1 MTDCL
6 VSVVIIGRNEGERLA
21 RCLDSV
27 FAMAFPVEALDVI
40 YVDSGSTDGSPAL
53 AAARGARVVE
63 VPEGPKTA
71 ARGRNTGL
79 ALVDASFALFL
90 DGDTRVDPDF
100 LGQAL
105 AFLEQHP
112 QVAGVCGNRVERAPG
127 DSVYNRVLDL
137 EWNGPVG
144 PVGYFGGD
152 VLVRVAALRQV
163 GGYRDSLVAG
173 EEPELCHRLRRAGY
187 EIYHLDLPMTDHD
200 LAIKRFSAYWRRCY
214 RTGYAYA
221 QVARLTQG
229 ETFGRQSRRNLVQGC
244 IYLGGPVILF
254 IVLRLWALP
263 LLLCGGLALWGRTFL
278 RARMRQVATSTRL
291 LYAFHSHLCQ
301 VPIFFGQVRFFLD
314 HSRAVQGK
322 LIEYK

>member
-1 MTDCL
+1 MNDRR

-27 FAMAFPVEALDVI
+27 QAMAFPAEALDVV
-40 YVDSGSTDGSPAL
+40 YVDSGSTDGSAAL
-53 AAARGARVVE
+53 AAGRGARVVH

-79 ALVDASFALFL
+79 ALVEAPYVLFL

-100 LGQAL
+100 LSQAL
-105 AFLEQHP
+105 AFLEQHS
-112 QVAGVCGNRVERAPG
+112 QVAGVCGNRVERAPR

-144 PVGYFGGD
+144 QVGYFGGD

-187 EIYHLDLPMTDHD
+187 QIYHLDLPMTDHD
-200 LAIKRFSAYWRRCY
+200 LAIRRFSAYWRRCY

-221 QVARLTQG
+221 QVARLTAG
-229 ETFGRQSRRNLVQGC
+229 ETFGSQSRRNLVQGC
-244 IYLGGPVILF
+244 VYLLGPLLLLG
-254 IVLRLWALP
+254 VLRLWALP
-263 LLLCGGLALWGRTFL
+263 LLLLGALAIWGRTAL
-278 RARMRQVATSTRL
+278 RARWRQVSTATL
-291 LYAFHSHLCQ
+291 WLYAFHSHLCQ
-301 VPIFFGQVRFFLD
+301 VPIFFGQLRFFLD
-314 HSRAVQGK
+314 HWRAVQGK